1 MAKLSEQDFENKCIE
16 IMESIITVN
25 KEMSRLDAV
34 NLAKKMLAKAEE
46 NGNEEVIK
54 VFEKVVEEFEDATD
68 DEYNTLK
75 KQLL

>member
-16 IMESIITVN
+16 IMEDIITVN
-25 KEMSRLDAV
+25 KEMTRLDAV

>member
-16 IMESIITVN
+16 MMEDIITVN
-25 KEMSRLDAV
+25 KEMTRLDAV

>member
-16 IMESIITVN
+16 VMESIITVN